1 MQPGET
7 QPLLPYHM
15 LRSLTADGRL
25 LFATRCARMFA
36 YGMLSVILV
45 LFLTEL
51 GYRDR
56 WGTIVSAALLGDIVV
71 SLWMTT
77 TADRV
82 GRRNMLILGA
92 LLMAGA
98 GLVFATTDSFP
109 LLLIAA
115 TIGVVSP
122 SDKEVGPFLSIEQS
136 ALSQTV
142 PGSDRTAIFAWYN
155 LAGSVAAALGTLTAG
170 FAWKGLLR
178 FGLTGTGVYR
188 PIVWAYAG
196 IGILL
201 AAAFV
206 LLSPAAE
213 APRAAE
219 PSAAPVWLGLHR
231 SRSIILRLSALFAL
245 DAFGGGFILQSIL
258 VAWFHLRF
266 GADPEVLGS
275 IFFAANLLAAG
286 SALVAARLA
295 ERFGLVNTMVFTH
308 LPSNVLLVLVPL
320 MPNLDLAVTLLLVR
334 FSISQMDVPTRQ
346 SYTMAVVHPDERSAA
361 AGITTVA
368 RSVGAA
374 FSPWLANKCLAV
386 PALLGVPLFI
396 AGGIK
401 IVYDLWLY
409 RAFVSHRPAESAD
422 QPREWQAQEI
432 KRQNSNV

>member
-1 MQPGET
+1 
-7 QPLLPYHM
+7 
-15 LRSLTADGRL
+15 
-25 LFATRCARMFA
+25 
-36 YGMLSVILV
+36 MLSVILV

-51 GYRDR
+51 GFQDR
-56 WGTIVSAALLGDIVV
+56 WGMIVSAALLGDIVV
-71 SLWMTT
+71 SLWITT
-77 TADRV
+77 SADRI
-82 GRRNMLILGA
+82 GRKKMLVLGA

-98 GLVFATTDSFP
+98 GLIFATTGSFL

-155 LAGSVAAALGTLTAG
+155 LAGSVAAALGTLSAG
-170 FAWKGLLR
+170 FAWKGLR
-178 FGLTGTGVYR
+178 YSGLTGAGVYR
-188 PIVWAYAG
+188 PLVWAYAG
-196 IGILL
+196 IGVML
-201 AAAFV
+201 AAAFL

-213 APRAAE
+213 APRA
-219 PSAAPVWLGLHR
+219 PAPRDTRRWLGLHR
-231 SRSIILRLSALFAL
+231 SQSIVMRLSALFAL

-275 IFFAANLLAAG
+275 IFFVANLLAAG

-308 LPSNVLLVLVPL
+308 LPSNVLLILVPL
-320 MPNLDLAVTLLLVR
+320 MPSLELAVAVLLVR
-334 FSISQMDVPTRQ
+334 FGISQMDVPTRQ

-374 FSPWLANKCLAV
+374 LSPYLANKCLAV
-386 PALLGVPLFI
+386 PALLGVPLFV

-409 RAFVSHRPAESAD
+409 GAFVSHRPAESAE
-422 QPREWQAQEI
+422 QPAEQGP
-432 KRQNSNV
+432 